1 MTPLT
6 ADDRAWLAAHAS
18 DDPKKL
24 LLKHHGDKRLTWL
37 AMQLSCRRKARGK
50 IAPELIDRLVYPNT
64 LAVEQCT
71 SMEIAEAHA
80 RLLECNA
87 PVLDMTCGLGMD
99 SFALACNRAWVTTC
113 DLKADNAEAARINAA
128 ELGLTNV
135 TVLNKDSMKLL
146 AESEKGAFEAII
158 VDPARRGNG
167 GKRLYSLD
175 DCEPRVADILPLAA
189 ERAARLFVKASPM
202 LDIRDTLQRVGP
214 YQADVHIW
222 GTRTECKELCL
233 NIHFDGCESP
243 GGPTI
248 YCHTIGAASLSY
260 LLAEEHE
267 AACAFATPTEGMV
280 IYEPYPSVVK
290 GGGFR
295 SLAQAKQ
302 SPMVSPQSHL
312 YVSEQLME
320 LFPGQPWRVE
330 AVMPWGKEAI
340 KKVRYDWPRISV
352 ATRGFML
359 DAEAL
364 RKKLKVNEGP
374 GDVKLWGVTAA
385 DGKAMLLVG
394 RRL

>member
-6 ADDRAWLAAHAS
+6 ADDRAWLAAHAN

-37 AMQLSCRRKARGK
+37 ALQLECRRKARGK

-71 SMEIAEAHA
+71 STEIAEAHA

-99 SFALACNRAWVTTC
+99 SFALAGHGAWVTTC

-128 ELGLTNV
+128 ELGLANV
-135 TVLNKDSMKLL
+135 NVLNEDSLKVL

-158 VDPARRGNG
+158 VDPARRGSG

-202 LDIRDTLQRVGP
+202 LDIRDTLQRVAP
-214 YQADVHIW
+214 YCADVHIF

-233 NIHFDGCESP
+233 DIHFECEQIP
-243 GGPTI
+243 FGPRVC
-248 YCHTIGAASLSY
+248 CHTVGAGSFAY
-260 LLAEEHE
+260 LMGREHE
-267 AACAFATPTEGMV
+267 AQCAYSTPMEGMV

-295 SLAQAKQ
+295 SLAQAKHL
-302 SPMVSPQSHL
+302 PMVSSQSHL
-312 YVSEQLME
+312 YVSEQFMDC
-320 LFPGQPWRVE
+320 FPGQPWRVE
-330 AVMPWGKEAI
+330 AVLPWGKEAI
-340 KKVRYDWPRISV
+340 KKVRHDWPRISV

-359 DAEAL
+359 DADAL
-364 RKKLKVNEGP
+364 RKKLKVSEGP